1 MGKEQYNIRKGMEVE
16 NTKNTYFSRQIF
28 CALNQ
33 FAVIIYLSYMAYN
46 GHYIESNYLVHF
58 LSLSLLFF
66 DAAYISYKNV
76 KCNKVLNH
84 FSLLLLLLGWQ
95 FLLYLFDFQPIS
107 KAVSMLLLPVC
118 FYQSAYF
125 IQTFLFQGSA
135 YRGQKALLVFLKISC
150 VTAITCFFFSDRA
163 FFTAYQLQFFI
174 STLALAVVGIIQR
187 KRIVFVLKS
196 QRKRLLFPLALVV
209 IPFVIYLFVFHREAE
224 YMASMGSYI
233 PVMLAFVCIHSI
245 VFQYHPQQ
253 VQFLTLSGGY
263 IVALVFVGLVGL
275 VGMAYLFQIPL
286 MAILMSVYI
295 VVLLAQV
302 YNILL
307 YVRICR
313 QPTDYNNPTDRQHF
327 YAYSLE
333 QIKREENL
341 KKDFSNYLHDNILQN
356 LLSIK
361 NMLCKAEQPEI
372 RRLLLDTLTELNA
385 SIRFQ
390 MQTYHP
396 NLVKSL
402 TLKENIQNLLDS
414 MEENHSANICLDCD
428 KDVFLVEPY
437 NVLIYRM
444 IKELVTNALKHS
456 SATTIDVL
464 LMQENGRI
472 TLKVTDNGIGFKPFT
487 YKSGSHQGLA
497 SIGEQV
503 SLLDGTMNIQ
513 PATGGGTAVVISMP
527 MNGGD
532 SYENF
537 VGR

>member
-1 MGKEQYNIRKGMEVE
+1 MGVE
-16 NTKNTYFSRQIF
+16 NTKSTYFSRQII
-28 CALNQ
+28 CVLNQ
-33 FAVIIYLSYMAYN
+33 FAVIIYLGFIAYN

-95 FLLYLFDFQPIS
+95 FLLYLFDFRPIS

-135 YRGQKALLVFLKISC
+135 YRGQKALLAFLKISC
-150 VTAITCFFFSDRA
+150 VTAIICFFFSDRA

-196 QRKRLLFPLALVV
+196 QWKRLLFPLALVV

-313 QPTDYNNPTDRQHF
+313 QPTDYNTPTDRQHF

-385 SIRFQ
+385 SIHFQ

-437 NVLIYRM
+437 NVPIYRM

-464 LMQENGRI
+464 LMQEDGRI